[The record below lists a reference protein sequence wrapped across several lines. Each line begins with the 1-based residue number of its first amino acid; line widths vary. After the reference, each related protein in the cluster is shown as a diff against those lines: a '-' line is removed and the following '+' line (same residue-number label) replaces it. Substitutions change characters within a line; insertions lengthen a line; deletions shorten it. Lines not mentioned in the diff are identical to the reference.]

1 MTQTKDELP
10 TFTPKPTSAGVEW
23 GARIAFLVVGLALG
37 GVLCGDSES
46 PETGAAPE
54 HEAVD
59 ETAPELWT
67 CSMHPQVQ
75 QPEPGACP
83 ICGMDLIALTRDE
96 HSAAAGDAKVV
107 LSDRAKALA
116 KLRTAP
122 VERRAQASTDLRLL
136 GRIEA
141 NESSLRT
148 VTAWTGGRIDRLY
161 VNTTGEKVKAG
172 QSIASIYS
180 PEVYA
185 AHQDLIVASKQVARM
200 SASPESARAA
210 AAAGLEAA
218 RDRLRL
224 LGVPESEL
232 RKMEDESSP
241 RKSIRIRTPFAGT
254 VMERLASQGAYLS
267 TGAPLY
273 RIAKL
278 DTLWVQLDAY
288 ESDLSRLL
296 VGQQVEVSVEA
307 VPDETFKGMVTF
319 IDPTLDPKRR
329 TVRVRVE
336 VENPGGRLRPGM
348 FAQAVLKAQ
357 SGGRQPLV
365 VPATAPLFT
374 GRRALVFVDVGDAE
388 HNAYEP
394 RVVRL
399 GPRAGDVYPVV
410 AGLSEGER
418 IVVRGAFALDA
429 DLQIRG
435 GQSMMSSPDDRQS
448 GEWDRAIEVAEVD
461 RDQLTAVV
469 ERYLELQ
476 RALAADD
483 LDATKAAASQM
494 GAVVKKVTIERPR
507 EAQQLWGELS
517 RTLLEHAQH
526 VAGAKDFEGA
536 RGGFEQVSAAVE
548 ELLRRFG
555 NPTDQTLHLAFC
567 PMAMGSKGASWI
579 QSAGEVDNAYFGA
592 AMRTCGELQEPVEP
606 GAYLSSPREPAPN
619 AMASG
624 GHQH

>member
-1 MTQTKDELP
+1 
-10 TFTPKPTSAGVEW
+10 
-23 GARIAFLVVGLALG
+23 
-37 GVLCGDSES
+37 
-46 PETGAAPE
+46 
-54 HEAVD
+54 
-59 ETAPELWT
+59 
-67 CSMHPQVQ
+67 
-75 QPEPGACP
+75 
-83 ICGMDLIALTRDE
+83 MDLIPVTQDDE
-96 HSAAAGDAKVV
+96 AAGAGEGRVV

-116 KLRTAP
+116 KLRTAR

-141 NESSLRT
+141 NETTLRT

-161 VNTTGEKVKAG
+161 VNTTGEKVKSG

-185 AHQDLIVASKQVARM
+185 AHQDLIVAGKQVARM
-200 SASPESARAA
+200 ANSPESSRAA
-210 AAAGLEAA
+210 AAAALEAA

-232 RKMEDESSP
+232 RKMEKESRP
-241 RKSIRIRTPFAGT
+241 RKSIRIRTPFSGT

-296 VGQQVEVSVEA
+296 VGQEVEVSVEA
-307 VPDETFKGMVTF
+307 IPDEIFKGMVTF

-374 GRRALVFVDVGDAE
+374 GRRALVFVEVEKAE
-388 HNAYEP
+388 GNVYEP

-399 GPRAGDVYPVV
+399 GPRAGEVYPVV

-435 GQSMMSSPDDRQS
+435 GQSMMSSPDDRQD
-448 GEWDRAIEVAEVD
+448 GEWDQAIELAEAE
-461 RDQLTAVV
+461 RGQLTPVV
-469 ERYLELQ
+469 DAYLRVQ

-483 LDATKAAASQM
+483 LDEAKSSAERM
-494 GAVVKKVTIERPR
+494 KGAVEGAKVERPR
-507 EAQQLWGELS
+507 EAEQLWGELS
-517 RTLLEHAQH
+517 AELLTHAQR
-526 VAGAKDFEGA
+526 VSEAEDFEGA
-536 RGGFEQVSAAVE
+536 RGGFEQVSAGVE
-548 ELLRRFG
+548 TLLRRFG
-555 NPTDQTLHLAFC
+555 N
-567 PMAMGSKGASWI
+567 ASWI
-579 QSAGEVDNAYFGA
+579 QAAGEVDNSYFGA
-592 AMRTCGELQEPVEP
+592 AMRTCGDLQEPVES
-606 GAYLSSPREPAPN
+606 GAYLSSPREAPPS
-619 AMASG
+619 ATAG
-624 GHQH
+624 GHRH